1 VRQSFFAFVP
11 RRLALLLVAG
21 AVVLVLAGSTL
32 WWLHVRSMAEE
43 HCQNIVRVVMQAGQ
57 ARMLLAQETLR
68 ACLQVLERYAAPQRQ
83 EEIRHLAQVQ
93 PQFGRLLVVG
103 RDGVVQASS
112 DPGLVG
118 WDFSRSPGVMG
129 TWQHGAY
136 ISDVLVDPRTAAPSV
151 ELGVRGHDVMLL
163 APLDLKDLQRLV
175 ASFSSPQVEVSIAD
189 HRGRLIAHPDMRRV
203 QERQV
208 DTWISSHADL
218 EDWGIREVD
227 DARFLGAAGRIQPV
241 GWVAVVRLSKGSLR
255 RPVVWGALFFVV
267 LGSVGVMVGLLV
279 ARRLARRV
287 TQSLD
292 GMARQASAVAAGE
305 YDARVI
311 PPGMLELDALAES
324 LNHMAQEVR
333 QRESD
338 NVQLN
343 LDLEDQLAHV
353 QALASLNRSLLE
365 SVAEGILGLDVL
377 GRPVLV
383 NEAARVLLD
392 DGCGKPLWQ
401 DASWTWPFGAAVL
414 AGRSQ
419 RGIMELPSGRILE
432 YAFVPLRQQGRLYGV
447 VSLVDITERENLLR
461 AQEEA
466 RRQAEEASRMKDEFL
481 ANMSHELRTPLN
493 GIMGVLQLLRLETLP
508 PQQAEQVAVA
518 LDSAR
523 NLLRV
528 LTDIL
533 ELSRAAAGFAVH
545 TAPVDVVDVANHAL
559 SLVRT
564 QAQRSGVALRLEA
577 EAQLWVESDAA
588 RLRQILMNLVGNAA
602 KFTHHGEIVVRVD
615 ALTSADGRERL
626 LLQVEDTGIGM
637 IAAHVPHAF
646 ERFRQEDASLTRKYQ
661 GAGLGLAVV
670 KRLVELMGG
679 TIVVDTA
686 PGEGFWIAVCV
697 PARRAPE
704 PAEEAAVSTREGL
717 PQYGLKVLVVEDD
730 DVNRFMARALLQKLG
745 CHVDEAVNGLEAL
758 ARLRADHYDVAFLDI
773 QMPEMDGLQTARAI
787 RSYPEFAGTA
797 AMPLVALTAHA
808 LPEDETRAR
817 EAGME
822 YFLTKPLDMRQ
833 LLVVLDRVVMALA
846 L

>member
-1 VRQSFFAFVP
+1 VTQSFFQFVL
-11 RRLALLLVAG
+11 RRVVALLTVG
-21 AVVLVLAGSTL
+21 AVVLVLMGSAL
-32 WWLHVRSMAEE
+32 WWLHVRSVAEE
-43 HCQNIVRVVMQAGQ
+43 HCQDIVRVAVQASQ
-57 ARMLLAQETLR
+57 DAL
-68 ACLQVLERYAAPQRQ
+68 
-83 EEIRHLAQVQ
+83 HLAQATLHTCLQDLERIPAVRLQ
-93 PQFGRLLVVG
+93 EEVVRLEHLYPQFSRLLVVG
-103 RDGVVQASS
+103 RDGIVQASS

-118 WDFSRSPGVMG
+118 WDLSRHPGVVG

-136 ISDVLVDPRTAAPSV
+136 ISDVLVDPRSGAPSV
-151 ELGVRGHDVMLL
+151 EIGVQGGDGVLL
-163 APLDLKDLQRLV
+163 AALDLRSVQNLV
-175 ASFSSPQVEVSIAD
+175 RSFSSAHVEVAMAD
-189 HRGRLIAHPDMRRV
+189 HQGRLIAHPEARRV
-203 QERQV
+203 LERQI
-208 DTWISSHADL
+208 DTWFGSVVDL
-218 EDWGIREVD
+218 EDWGIREVE
-227 DARFLGAAGRIQPV
+227 DARFLGAAGRIQSV
-241 GWVAVVRLSKGSLR
+241 GWLVVVRLSKESLR
-255 RPVVWGALFFVV
+255 RPVLWGASFFAL
-267 LGSVGVMVGLLV
+267 LGGIGLIVGGLV
-279 ARRLARRV
+279 ARGLAHWV
-287 TQSLD
+287 TQCLD
-292 GMARQASAVAAGE
+292 DMARQASAVAAGE
-305 YDARVI
+305 YDARVR

-333 QRESD
+333 QRELD

-343 LDLEDQLAHV
+343 LNLEDQLAHV
-353 QALASLNRSLLE
+353 QALASLNRSILE
-365 SVAEGILGLDVL
+365 SVAEGILGLDAM

-392 DGCGKPLWQ
+392 DGSGAPLWQ
-401 DASWTWPFGAAVL
+401 SPSWSWPFGAAVL
-414 AGRSQ
+414 AGHSQ
-419 RGIMELPSGRILE
+419 RGVMELPSGRIVE

-447 VSLVDITERENLLR
+447 VSLVDVTEREKLLR

-493 GIMGVLQLLRLETLP
+493 GIMGVLQLLRLENLP

-533 ELSRAAAGFAVH
+533 ELSRAAAGFAAQR
-545 TAPVDVVDVANHAL
+545 APVDVVDVANHAL
-559 SLVRT
+559 ALVRT
-564 QAQRSGVALRLEA
+564 QAQRSGVELRLEA
-577 EAQLWVESDAA
+577 EEHLWVESDAA

-602 KFTHHGEIVVRVD
+602 KFTPHGEVVVRVD
-615 ALTSADGRERL
+615 ALTSADGRQRL

-637 IAAHVPHAF
+637 IAAHLPRAF

-670 KRLVELMGG
+670 KRLVEFMGG
-679 TIVVDTA
+679 TITVDTA

-697 PARRAPE
+697 PARRVAP
-704 PAEEAAVSTREGL
+704 PAEETMSSSHEGL

-745 CHVDEAVNGLEAL
+745 CHVEEAVNGLEAL

-787 RSYPEFAGTA
+787 RSYPEFAGMA

-808 LPEDETRAR
+808 LPEDEARAR
-817 EAGME
+817 DAGMG
-822 YFLTKPLDMRQ
+822 YFLTKPLDIHQ
-833 LLVVLDRVVMALA
+833 LMAVLDRIVTALA
-846 L
+846 V